1 MNDAV
6 VELKTA
12 QNTSQS
18 GPSGKFREF
27 CAETTAH
34 GFGRLASSSSPLEKF
49 IWSVCLLAA
58 LSYMTYQGAILVSD
72 FVSYPVDVKVELRY
86 RHTIEFPTVV
96 VCNMNSVRRSGV
108 NDAIEQRLM
117 VSIYLNCHDGHVL
130 QIINPCLGK
139 Y

>member
-1 MNDAV
+1 M
-6 VELKTA
+6 
-12 QNTSQS
+12 
-18 GPSGKFREF
+18 
-27 CAETTAH
+27 
-34 GFGRLASSSSPLEKF
+34 
-49 IWSVCLLAA
+49 
-58 LSYMTYQGAILVSD
+58 SD

-86 RHTIEFPTVV
+86 RHTIEFPAVV

-117 VSIYLNCHDGHVL
+117 VSIYFNCHGDHVL